1 MKSKSL
7 EIYAVLSTKVN
18 ALPALHLSRRSL
30 SGCSSGRLQSAS
42 VEELSPSLLY
52 RDATQYVRRPSILDW
67 AFKGELCPLPVLPKI
82 QPHKE
87 RGAGVRILGEGEMES
102 SYHE

>member
-30 SGCSSGRLQSAS
+30 PGCSSGRLQSAS
-42 VEELSPSLLY
+42 GEE
-52 RDATQYVRRPSILDW
+52 V
-67 AFKGELCPLPVLPKI
+67 CPLPVLPKI